1 MTATATRTRRGVWNA
16 AAAIAEIERRD
27 PYAHLTGP
35 DGALPP
41 TCPPDT
47 GDAARRPGARCPS
60 CGAVPEVDRIRSGH
74 PETRHPASGEPCP
87 YPTAPRDRYASESLP
102 TYLRRVEG
110 WYRLR
115 AILAPGDTVS
125 LILRHTSTSGMLRR
139 ISPVIPSSYA
149 GQPWT
154 LNLDRWAAML
164 YDAPEADAGDG
175 VKVGGCGMDMGFH
188 LVYTVASA
196 LYGGDGYA
204 LASRWL

>member
-125 LILRHTSTSGMLRR
+125 LVLRHTSSSGMLRR
-139 ISPVIPSSYA
+139 ISPILADRESY
-149 GQPWT
+149 T
-154 LNLDRWAAML
+154 LNLDRYAAMI
-164 YDAPEADAGDG
+164 YDAPETMPGDG

-188 LVYTVASA
+188 LVYVLATA
-196 LYGGDGYA
+196 LYGDGYA
-204 LASRWL
+204 LRHRWL